1 MIFCGDS
8 CVDGYSWLLVY
19 FSVRL
24 LFFFFSSRRRH
35 TRCALVTGVQTC
47 ALPIS
52 PGEQPQARHFPR
64 RNRIISGISAGVVV
78 VEAALRS
85 GSLIT
90 ARFAAEQGRDVL
102 AVPGSPLD
110 PRSRGTN
117 DLIRNGATLVESAED
132 VLGILADAPGERL
145 RDSRSEQFRAA
156 PAPASIP
163 TDEIGRAHV

>member
-1 MIFCGDS
+1 M
-8 CVDGYSWLLVY
+8 
-19 FSVRL
+19 
-24 LFFFFSSRRRH
+24 
-35 TRCALVTGVQTC
+35 
-47 ALPIS
+47 P

-163 TDEIGRAHV
+163 TDEPTEREIDAVRGTILELLGPRDRKSTRMNSSH